1 MSIDVFLQNS
11 QLHVTYSNIT
21 VEPSPI
27 CPRLNICLEIDQGA
41 INFRQAAPPIATQY
55 VNLSNLI
62 AELKMIGANGEEHYV
77 GQLFPNQPSVT
88 IYSNSRATLIF
99 NLNLDHFTLAQIEK
113 LREAKDLQLVV
124 HCVFTYTF
132 AFQPFSNNNT
142 VSANLKFSIPKS
154 DWVEKYLP
162 ALGFKTVSPIGVPQ
176 PIDSAFAETISHVND
191 AWKQYS
197 IGEYHRVLTDCRKAI
212 ESLSDMIK
220 SKGFQKEE
228 VTEEGKKIIVP
239 DWDKFLDNE
248 ELGEVAATI
257 NEISRITA
265 TDAHP
270 GRIIGRVDAV
280 FALMNTTAT
289 VNLVIH
295 KYEQLQT

>member
-1 MSIDVFLQNS
+1 LSVDVFLQNS
-11 QLHVTYSNIT
+11 QLHVTFSNIT

-41 INFRQAAPPIATQY
+41 INFRQATPPIATQY

-62 AELKMIGANGEEHYV
+62 AELKMIGANGEEYYV
-77 GQLFPNQPSVT
+77 GQLFSNQSS
-88 IYSNSRATLIF
+88 IALYSNSKATLIF

-113 LREAKDLQLVV
+113 LRESKDLQLVV
-124 HCVFTYTF
+124 HSVFTYTF
-132 AFQPFSNNNT
+132 AFQPFSNDNT
-142 VSANLKFSIPKS
+142 GSANLKFNIPKS

-162 ALGFKTVSPIGVPQ
+162 ALGFKTVSLIEVPQ
-176 PIDSAFAETISHVND
+176 PIDSVFAETISHVND

-197 IGEYHRVLTDCRKAI
+197 VGEYHGVLTDCRKAM
-212 ESLSDMIK
+212 ESLSDKIK
-220 SKGFQKEE
+220 SKGFQKE
-228 VTEEGKKIIVP
+228 VAEEGKKIIVP

-248 ELGEVAATI
+248 ELGEVVATI
-257 NEISRITA
+257 NEISRLTA

-270 GRIIGRVDAV
+270 GRIICRVDAV

-289 VNLVIH
+289 VNLVVR